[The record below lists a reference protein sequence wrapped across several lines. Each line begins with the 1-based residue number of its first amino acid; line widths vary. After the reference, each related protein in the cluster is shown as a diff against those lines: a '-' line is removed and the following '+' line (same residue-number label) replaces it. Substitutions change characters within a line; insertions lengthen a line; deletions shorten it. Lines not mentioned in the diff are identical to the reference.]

1 METGNIGLTHSLS
14 PKTDHVWRVRCPRR
28 RQEGVENGSEASHN
42 AISCDGGGH
51 HAKRRSSKGNGGQ
64 MPYAYDGRKEKGIL
78 EDLCAVIGRVGKIS
92 GGYEETYAKTGME

>member
-1 METGNIGLTHSLS
+1 MEAGNIRLTYSLR
-14 PKTDHVWRVRCPRR
+14 PKTDHVWRIRCPRR
-28 RQEGVENGSEASHN
+28 RQESVENGSEASHD

-64 MPYAYDGRKEKGIL
+64 MPDAYNGREEKGML

-92 GGYEETYAKTGME
+92 DVYEETYAKTGME